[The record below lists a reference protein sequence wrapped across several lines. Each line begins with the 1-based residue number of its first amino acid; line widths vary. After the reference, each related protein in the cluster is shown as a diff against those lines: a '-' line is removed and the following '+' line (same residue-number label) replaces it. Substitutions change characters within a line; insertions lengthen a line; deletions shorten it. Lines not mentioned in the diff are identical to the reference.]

1 MEKKIEFKVDLTSKA
16 VQKAWELMKL
26 ANDPQIN
33 TDELLVFADGKIEA
47 ITKLLE
53 SGLFTG
59 AAKEELIE
67 ARRVAI
73 VARRVIKR
81 RAE

>member
-1 MEKKIEFKVDLTSKA
+1 
-16 VQKAWELMKL
+16 MKL
-26 ANDPQIN
+26 ANDPEIN
-33 TDELLVFADGKIEA
+33 MEELLVFADGKIEA
-47 ITKLLE
+47 LTKLLQ
-53 SGLFTG
+53 SGLFSG

-67 ARRVAI
+67 AKRVAI

>member
-1 MEKKIEFKVDLTSKA
+1 MEKKIEFTVDLTSKA
-16 VQKAWELMKL
+16 IQKAWELIKL

-33 TDELLVFADGKIEA
+33 SEELLVFVDGKIEA
-47 ITKLLE
+47 FTKLLE
-53 SGLFTG
+53 TGIFTG

-67 ARRVAI
+67 ARRVALL
-73 VARRVIKR
+73 ARRVVKR